1 MLSDARI
8 RLWTSAPR
16 DVSLAARGDF
26 VVLARSTPSS
36 DGRRRIHRL
45 FVLQGGRVEP
55 VSPPSWDCREPVVAE
70 PLHPDHPPPVL
81 CLTDQ
86 GEPGSPRQVAARQ
99 PNGEWR
105 VLSDA
110 SGGVVSFRS
119 GAHRVVAVERVRS
132 SDEPW
137 GSEVAV
143 TEDPLIRHWDRWLT
157 EDLLQIVVYDRLTGA
172 RTPLDVPAP
181 RGLEDCAMAV
191 SPEGRSLAYT
201 RRRIG
206 RDGVLERTLM
216 VRSLPGGGRGHIIGD
231 RALCDHSHPVFAPDG
246 RGLAFVRH
254 RRSRTS
260 HGRRQLWMVDGS
272 TGDQLPLGSSFP
284 HWIEPHAWTDD
295 GIIGLVTIGDYRRV
309 VRVRPADD
317 HVKLLDEAERSWD
330 SLCGSDALVG
340 LSSSLVA
347 RPQVRVVGGGA
358 IGLSP
363 ASVDLPAV
371 SHFSV
376 RRGASVCP
384 AMWLPTRAEGPRPV
398 LVLVHGGPVS
408 AWRDE
413 WHPRLAA
420 AGFASLDAH
429 IVLANPRGSLGR
441 GDDYIE
447 GIWHQWSV
455 AIGDLVA
462 LLHQVAED
470 PRVDPDR
477 IALLGGSFGGW
488 AVNRLAT
495 RIDAPPLCAVV
506 SHAGIFDHTAM
517 YGACDEPGAFAWHL
531 GGRPH
536 LLRDKLLADDPSQ
549 HVVDWNAP
557 ALITHGARD
566 HNVPVGQALALHTA
580 LLDQGVSSRL
590 VVFPGEGHHILE
602 PRNEVRWWREVLTF
616 LDRHFSPDAVP
627 DLELDLDS
635 DLGFSLGGELDS
647 MDEQE

>member
-1 MLSDARI
+1 MLPDAHI
-8 RLWTSAPR
+8 RSWTSAPR
-16 DVSLAARGDF
+16 NVSLAARGDF
-26 VVLARSTPSS
+26 VVLAQSAPSA
-36 DGRRRIHRL
+36 DGRRRVHRL
-45 FVLQGGRVEP
+45 FLLQDGRAEP
-55 VSPPSWDCREPVVAE
+55 VSPPSWDCREPVVV
-70 PLHPDHPPPVL
+70 PSLHPDHAPTVL
-81 CLTDQ
+81 CLTDH
-86 GEPGSPRQVAARQ
+86 GEPGSPLQVAARQ
-99 PNGEWR
+99 PSGDWR

-110 SGGVVSFRS
+110 SGGVVRFRS
-119 GAHRVVAVERVRS
+119 GAHRVVAIERVRL
-132 SDEPW
+132 SDQPW

-157 EDLLQIVVYDRLTGA
+157 EDLLQMVVYDRLTGA
-172 RTPLDVPAP
+172 RTPLDVPVSRA
-181 RGLEDCAMAV
+181 LEDCRMAV
-191 SPEGRSLAYT
+191 SSEGRSLAYT
-201 RRRIG
+201 QRRIG
-206 RDGVLERTLM
+206 RDGVLEHTLV
-216 VRSLPGGGRGHIIGD
+216 VRSLPSANQVHIIGD
-231 RALCDHSHPVFAPDG
+231 RALCDHSHPVFAPEG
-246 RGLAFVRH
+246 RRLAFVRH

-260 HGRRQLWMVDGS
+260 HGRRQLWMMDGS
-272 TGDQLPLGSSFP
+272 TGDQFPLASSFP

-295 GIIGLVTIGDYRRV
+295 GILGLVTIGDHRRIAC
-309 VRVRPADD
+309 VRPADD
-317 HVKLLDEAERSWD
+317 HVQLLDDSNRSWD
-330 SLCGSDALVG
+330 FLCASEPLVG
-340 LSSSLVA
+340 LSSSLRR
-347 RPQVRVVGGGA
+347 RPQVRVVGGSALGPS
-358 IGLSP
+358 SP
-363 ASVDLPAV
+363 PVDLPAV
-371 SHFSV
+371 SHFSG
-376 RRGASVCP
+376 RRGASACP
-384 AMWLPTRAEGPRPV
+384 AMWLPTRADGPRPV

-413 WHPRLAA
+413 WHPRITA

-441 GDDYIE
+441 GDAHVE

-455 AIGDLVA
+455 AVDDLVA
-462 LLHQVAED
+462 LLHQVSND

-517 YGACDEPGAFAWHL
+517 YGSCDEPGAFAWHL

-557 ALITHGARD
+557 ALITHGACD

-616 LDRHFSPDAVP
+616 LDRHFSPDDV
-627 DLELDLDS
+627 LDFDSDSFSGLDFSLDS
-635 DLGFSLGGELDS
+635 EPDPIDELA
-647 MDEQE
+647 